1 MLGLIVRTMM
11 ALTEAR
17 DAQQMLGPLPDGGR
31 QRQVYKRLHPQFI
44 HQAQPEV
51 VLRLDGV
58 RGQRVW
64 KTGKDGL
71 NTRIPT
77 KPLYSFKP

>member
-1 MLGLIVRTMM
+1 M
-11 ALTEAR
+11 AVLTEAC

-58 RGQRVW
+58 RGQRV
-64 KTGKDGL
+64 
-71 NTRIPT
+71 
-77 KPLYSFKP
+77 